1 MSAPRRSLFIFLL
14 LLVAGFGWPASVPAF
29 AGGPGEDAASPMPKP
44 NVEKKIYTNDDLDA
58 LAARYG
64 GPARQNAASTSAAP
78 ETPAAPIPRRTVL
91 PNDLNPDWYA
101 QQFVSMQ
108 TRLDDL
114 DAQIAQLRQYIA
126 SPSAARAGGTD
137 GVPLNGPFGGITTYN
152 LLDQLMQQRQAIVA
166 QMDAIEDMA
175 RVNGFP
181 PGMLRASAQILQAAQ
196 SHAVATPQERR
207 AMLVRD
213 QDALLAQLGQVQDTL
228 GSINQQ
234 AAAQNI
240 TLIPYNPAFGGSAL
254 TNNVQNLDN
263 QASELQQKL
272 SDIQDQA
279 RVDGIAPGALR

>member
-1 MSAPRRSLFIFLL
+1 
-14 LLVAGFGWPASVPAF
+14 
-29 AGGPGEDAASPMPKP
+29 MPKP

-196 SHAVATPQERR
+196 SHAVATPQERL